1 MVFTNAVQIP
11 SCTEWVLADPLTL
24 PSGPQEPALV
34 TGPLGNVQTQE
45 SPGGYVWT
53 RKRGPSRWEADY
65 QIRDLLGTDKTALET
80 AFAATDEGAR
90 PIFIEDAD
98 GVLRWVYWMP
108 DGAKLAFQA
117 EGVMRWRVLLRF
129 REAL

>member
-1 MVFTNAVQIP
+1 
-11 SCTEWVLADPLTL
+11 
-24 PSGPQEPALV
+24 
-34 TGPLGNVQTQE
+34 
-45 SPGGYVWT
+45 
-53 RKRGPSRWEADY
+53 
-65 QIRDLLGTDKTALET
+65 LGTDKTALET

-90 PIFIEDAD
+90 PIFVEDAD

-117 EGVMRWRVLLRF
+117 EGITRWRVLLRF